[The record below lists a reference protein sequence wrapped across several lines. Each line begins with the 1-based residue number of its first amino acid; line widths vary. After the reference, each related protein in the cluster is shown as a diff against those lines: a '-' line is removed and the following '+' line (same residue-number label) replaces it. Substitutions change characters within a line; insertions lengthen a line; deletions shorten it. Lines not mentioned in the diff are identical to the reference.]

1 MPPPKTK
8 QTKKKRFLRDLTSTP
23 QSGTRSRLFN
33 TTMRSQT
40 VDGGLSNNDGSFGF
54 DLRLDESDVG
64 VDAGPEPL
72 SLVWEID
79 SVGRIV

>member
-1 MPPPKTK
+1 
-8 QTKKKRFLRDLTSTP
+8 
-23 QSGTRSRLFN
+23 
-33 TTMRSQT
+33 MRSQT